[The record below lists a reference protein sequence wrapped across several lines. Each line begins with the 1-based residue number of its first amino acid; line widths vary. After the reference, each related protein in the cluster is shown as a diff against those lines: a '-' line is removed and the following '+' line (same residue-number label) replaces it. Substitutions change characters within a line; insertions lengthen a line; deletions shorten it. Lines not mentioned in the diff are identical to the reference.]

1 MEKFISMKIL
11 FRLMILF
18 LLISCNKKAEQE
30 LPEYET
36 QEELNNR
43 ITEGKPF
50 FDFDEVVHYQI
61 DISEE
66 DYYKL
71 KKEDTVSRQTELLQV
86 FLEWENP
93 SNDEDKVDFY
103 EALNSDRV
111 VKKVVNSKYSDELRT
126 KIFTEKT
133 CDEVT
138 VTSCLP
144 LYRDIFV
151 LSKNKKETEIVKI
164 CFDCKQVS
172 FSKGIF
178 IYDCFGMNGEF
189 KRLQEIISENK
200 KLK

>member
-1 MEKFISMKIL
+1 MKIT
-11 FRLMILF
+11 FRLLIL
-18 LLISCNKKAEQE
+18 LLIISCNKKSEE
-30 LPEYET
+30 EFPEYRT
-36 QEELNNR
+36 QEELNER

-71 KKEDTVSRQTELLQV
+71 KKEDTISRQTQLLEV
-86 FLEWENP
+86 FLEWESP
-93 SNDEDKVDFY
+93 SNDKDKADFQ
-103 EALNSDRV
+103 EAVNSDRV
-111 VKKVVNSKYSDELRT
+111 LKKVVNSKYYDELRT
-126 KIFTEKT
+126 GIFTEKK
-133 CDEVT
+133 CDEIT

-151 LSKNKKETEIVKI
+151 FSKGEKETEIVKI

-189 KRLQEIISENK
+189 KRLKEIISENK
-200 KLK
+200 K

>member
-1 MEKFISMKIL
+1 MKIT
-11 FRLMILF
+11 FRLLILLF
-18 LLISCNKKAEQE
+18 VVSCNKKSEE
-30 LPEYET
+30 EFPEYET

-71 KKEDTVSRQTELLQV
+71 KKEDTISRQTQLLEV
-86 FLEWENP
+86 FLEWESP
-93 SNDEDKVDFY
+93 SNDGDKADFQ
-103 EALNSDRV
+103 EAVNSDRV
-111 VKKVVNSKYSDELRT
+111 LKKVVNSKYYDELRT
-126 KIFTEKT
+126 GIFTEKK
-133 CDEVT
+133 CDEIT
-138 VTSCLP
+138 ATSCLP

-151 LSKNKKETEIVKI
+151 FSKGEREAEIVKI

-189 KRLQEIISENK
+189 KRLKEIISENK